1 MSGEGGSEKA
11 LRLDKWLW
19 YARFFKTRANA
30 SKAISGGR
38 FRLDGEV
45 MSKPHRAAQPG
56 QVLTFMQG
64 ERVRVIRIVALGSRR
79 GPAIEAA
86 ELYED
91 MSPEMPSRRKDA
103 EAEPQFEL
111 REKGAAS
118 SWLIDTD
125 IYRELGFEGFRY
137 FRIMQTSKNSSG
149 SDNLALSGFEL
160 YGSVTKGRWP

>member
-64 ERVRVIRIVALGSRR
+64 ERVRVIRIVALGTRR
-79 GPAIEAA
+79 GPAAEAV

-91 MSPEMPSRRKDA
+91 MSPEMPSRRKD
-103 EAEPQFEL
+103 
-111 REKGAAS
+111 S
-118 SWLIDTD
+118 
-125 IYRELGFEGFRY
+125 
-137 FRIMQTSKNSSG
+137 
-149 SDNLALSGFEL
+149 
-160 YGSVTKGRWP
+160 